1 MSVMKADR
9 TKINDIND
17 QLDTTLPS
25 ETESMDESEAQDSV
39 LINAPWQYKMIALIA
54 VNTLSIGAHFSV
66 SSLSAMKSQIKSNLH
81 IDNTKYGVIS
91 SSVYTVNTI
100 FTIFGGMFID
110 YFGSIWGTLAANLVV
125 VIGALLAGLA
135 AQYNS
140 YGLMVAGRLIFGLGA
155 GLIVTM
161 QESILSKWFR
171 NHNLAIAMGIEL
183 SVSRLSSFLGT
194 LTANPIAVRTGNWV
208 WAFWL
213 SLIMC
218 CFSFLTNIVYVLVV
232 RRLRTNTQPQQSTT
246 RSEAKKKFDWRCVL
260 RFPMVYWQIL
270 LIEFIYTAVWTSFLS
285 ISTEFVQIHFGSD
298 AVLAGYNASASQ
310 TVPII
315 ATPLI
320 GILMDLYGGRVTV
333 LLLSSIFLILST
345 VLLGWTYVNAVV
357 GMVFYSISLAFGPVS
372 MITSIG
378 MVLPG
383 DYMGTGMGLY
393 KSSSNIGVAILDIV
407 IGVVQDHTKNQ
418 AYTGVM
424 ILFLV
429 VACIGFFLI
438 ILLWVSQYFFLGNL
452 LETGRKRRIALMQER
467 SRAEIELR
475 NQGLD
480 TYQGKQIRWFNWVCL
495 GVFISACVVA
505 WVLFFVYSASG
516 SVSV

>member
-1 MSVMKADR
+1 
-9 TKINDIND
+9 
-17 QLDTTLPS
+17 
-25 ETESMDESEAQDSV
+25 
-39 LINAPWQYKMIALIA
+39 
-54 VNTLSIGAHFSV
+54 
-66 SSLSAMKSQIKSNLH
+66 
-81 IDNTKYGVIS
+81 
-91 SSVYTVNTI
+91 
-100 FTIFGGMFID
+100 MFID

-171 NHNLAIAMGIEL
+171 NHNLAIAMGMEL
-183 SVSRLSSFLGT
+183 SISRLSSFLGT

-218 CFSFLTNIVYVLVV
+218 CFSFLTNIIYVLVV
-232 RRLRTNTQPQQSTT
+232 RRLHTDTQPQQSVTF
-246 RSEAKKKFDWRCVL
+246 SKPKKKFDWRCVL
-260 RFPMVYWQIL
+260 RFPMIYWQIL

-333 LLLSSIFLILST
+333 LLLSSVFLILST

-438 ILLWVSQYFFLGNL
+438 ILLWAIQYLFLDNL

-467 SRAEIELR
+467 SQAEIELR

-495 GVFISACVVA
+495 SVFISACVVA
-505 WVLFFVYSASG
+505 WVLFFVYSVSG